1 MVYSGIGF
9 CLIVYIAALKNV
21 SAELY
26 EAARVDGASPWKQF
40 FAITVPLISP
50 TTFYLLIV
58 RLINA
63 FQVFAAINI
72 ISDGGKSSGSVSLV
86 VLVYEEAFK
95 NYNFGYASAEAWILV
110 LFILAVTLIN
120 FRFQKKWVHY

>member
-1 MVYSGIGF
+1 M
-9 CLIVYIAALKNV
+9 
-21 SAELY
+21 ELY
-26 EAARVDGASPWKQF
+26 EAARVDGASAWKQF
-40 FAITVPLISP
+40 SAITVPMISP
-50 TTFYLLIV
+50 TTFYLIIV

-110 LFILAVTLIN
+110 IFILAVTLVN
-120 FRFQKKWVHY
+120 FGLQKKWVHY